1 MFGEAFSAERER
13 ARERSVLGFKRR
25 RRESRRKK
33 RKQGLAQ
40 AFEPFF
46 KVIFQS
52 KFGVE
57 VSMFLDSIFL
67 RFRLQRAWY
76 YKLLHVLR

>member
-1 MFGEAFSAERER
+1 MVRPSRQKEREQ
-13 ARERSVLGFKRR
+13 ERGVCLASRG
-25 RRESRRKK
+25 EEENQGGRRK
-33 RKQGLAQ
+33 KQGLAQ

-46 KVIFQS
+46 KVILQA

-67 RFRLQRAWY
+67 RFRLQEHGSTSY
-76 YKLLHVLR
+76 YMF